1 MSSAQLPF
9 SSVDDHASCE
19 ETVSYKH
26 LQNDEKVRSL
36 AHSLFNRSMII
47 YSSMMRMHE
56 ELSLSGDFELSS

>member
-1 MSSAQLPF
+1 MSSAQLTF

-47 YSSMMRMHE
+47 YSSMMRMQE
-56 ELSLSGDFELSS
+56 ELSL